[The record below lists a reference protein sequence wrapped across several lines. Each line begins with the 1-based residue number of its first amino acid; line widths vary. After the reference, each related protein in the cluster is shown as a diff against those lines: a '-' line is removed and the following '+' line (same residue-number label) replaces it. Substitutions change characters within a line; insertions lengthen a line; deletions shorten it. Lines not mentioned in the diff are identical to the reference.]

1 MNKLDSSKFKSLL
14 GDWFPYL
21 EKLIETEEM
30 YNLYQEF
37 KQCKEHITPKS
48 SNLYKFLEYCPKD
61 NLKLIII
68 GQDPYPS
75 KYYKSKEFQSTGI
88 SFDCSN
94 SLDGKLQPSLEAFW
108 NGLSHEFGKELTR
121 EKDLKFLCEQG
132 VLLSNRSL
140 NCKLNKAGSFMGKWD
155 FFWEFFLQEIVF
167 NFYKGVPIILL
178 GKDSA
183 KLKKYVFEMVNPV
196 FILDHPSHAAR
207 LQECW
212 ITNGTFTKCNR
223 LIEDQFGESEK
234 IEWNSEKYKNK
245 LENSQF

>member
-21 EKLIETEEM
+21 EKLIETKEM

-61 NLKLIII
+61 NLKLIVI

-94 SLDGKLQPSLEAFW
+94 SPDGKLQPFLEAFW
-108 NGLSHEFGKELTR
+108 NGLSHEFGRELPR
-121 EKDLKFLCEQG
+121 EKDLRFLCEQG
-132 VLLSNRSL
+132 VLLGNRAL
-140 NCKLNKAGSFMGKWD
+140 NCKLNKTGSFMGKWD
-155 FFWEFFLQEIVF
+155 AFWEFFLQEIVF
-167 NFYKGVPIILL
+167 NYYKGVPIILV
-178 GKDSA
+178 GKDAA
-183 KLKKYVFEMVNPV
+183 KLKKYVFEMNNPV
-196 FILDHPSHAAR
+196 FILDHPIFAAR
-207 LQECW
+207 NNTLWE
-212 ITNGTFTKCNR
+212 TNNVFTKANK
-223 LIEDQFGESEK
+223 LIVEQFGESEK